1 MTDSFSWLSTSNL
14 MELRD
19 NNEPVVKSCFNMLI
33 HVQLT
38 GGGGG
43 APGAAGAGG
52 AVLSAG
58 AA

>member
-1 MTDSFSWLSTSNL
+1 

-19 NNEPVVKSCFNMLI
+19 SNEPAVKSCFNMLVHI
-33 HVQLT
+33 QLT